1 MGRNLRSDRI
11 STLPDQATSGRKMG
25 GPQHIVALALRTAW
39 LCVRRSVEVRALTR
53 DQIGEDGILWK
64 GAKRQQ
70 GQSVKTAL
78 IECRPDLKSTMD
90 EALAIKRRKLAG
102 SWFVFGGLNGQRYT
116 KGGWKATL
124 SKLMIECVAE
134 AERRKIAFL
143 PFSLQDCRP
152 KAVSDKLE
160 QGDTDTM
167 DATLHTS
174 ERMIRQVY
182 DRRRVGVA
190 KPTR

>member
-1 MGRNLRSDRI
+1 
-11 STLPDQATSGRKMG
+11 
-25 GPQHIVALALRTAW
+25 
-39 LCVRRSVEVRALTR
+39 
-53 DQIGEDGILWK
+53 
-64 GAKRQQ
+64 
-70 GQSVKTAL
+70 
-78 IECRPDLKSTMD
+78 
-90 EALAIKRRKLAG
+90 
-102 SWFVFGGLNGQRYT
+102 VFGGLNGQRYT

-124 SKLMIECVAE
+124 SKLMVECVAE
-134 AERRKIAFL
+134 AAQRKIAFL

-182 DRRRVGVA
+182 DRRRVRVA